1 MDKYT
6 VIDRDGTVLDRHLSL
21 AEAAHEILSYDSSE
35 WRIDGEAVDLTE
47 LLDDD
52 PAAAAAE
59 VADWPDEHLKRMTV
73 LAIEHNETV
82 EVYRSAHPGT
92 LSTDNVV
99 VVINDRAVF
108 ATPSSILAGQWDVER
123 NLFTAD
129 SGEVRS
135 LGRLEGW
142 RLVTRKQCANQP
154 WTATVIFS
162 LKSKFSDAVED
173 IFEQVIQADWPGEP
187 EAILDSK
194 YDDFI
199 EECDG

>member
-59 VADWPDEHLKRMTV
+59 VADWPQEHLKRMTV
-73 LAIEHNETV
+73 LAIERNETV
-82 EVYRSAHPGT
+82 KVYKGR
-92 LSTDNVV
+92 LNTDPAIAVF
-99 VVINDRAVF
+99 NDRAVF
-108 ATPSSILAGQWDVER
+108 SADNSLLAGQWDVER

-135 LGRLEGW
+135 LEGW

-173 IFEQVIQADWPGEP
+173 IFEQVIKADWPNEP